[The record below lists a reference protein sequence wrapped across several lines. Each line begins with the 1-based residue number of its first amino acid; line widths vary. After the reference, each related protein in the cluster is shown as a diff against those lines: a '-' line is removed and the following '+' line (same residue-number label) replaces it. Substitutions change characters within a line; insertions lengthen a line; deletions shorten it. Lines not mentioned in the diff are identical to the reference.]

1 MLGELGGARLA
12 MGHYGY
18 DDGKPMELRGRIINP
33 QLLRSSSSIRHLLRP
48 DAHPEPA
55 HSRFAN
61 SHVSALSP
69 QPLHWC
75 RRRLLPH
82 ACLTSLR
89 RCGDHLPSP
98 TVDDARPLPSQLQ
111 GPSQLGGNPGRISSS
126 DAAILANASGPI
138 GLMSHGAARPRPKPT
153 PNPIT
158 GEAVRI
164 PPPPRS
170 LRGSFSA
177 SSLGGSQGM
186 LFPARGTI
194 NSIGSISTGE
204 SPLRKSPSRR
214 AGKLEYEVWC
224 EAQRRQAAE
233 RELRQVI
240 IHGRSR
246 PPWVGDAEASGYRS
260 LSKSDLMAQTR

>member
-1 MLGELGGARLA
+1 
-12 MGHYGY
+12 
-18 DDGKPMELRGRIINP
+18 
-33 QLLRSSSSIRHLLRP
+33 
-48 DAHPEPA
+48 
-55 HSRFAN
+55 
-61 SHVSALSP
+61 
-69 QPLHWC
+69 
-75 RRRLLPH
+75 
-82 ACLTSLR
+82 
-89 RCGDHLPSP
+89 
-98 TVDDARPLPSQLQ
+98 
-111 GPSQLGGNPGRISSS
+111 
-126 DAAILANASGPI
+126 
-138 GLMSHGAARPRPKPT
+138 MSHGAARPRPKPT

-246 PPWVGDAEASGYRS
+246 PPWIGDAEASGYRS

>member
-1 MLGELGGARLA
+1 MYLCSHIA
-12 MGHYGY
+12 
-18 DDGKPMELRGRIINP
+18 DVVVTSP
-33 QLLRSSSSIRHLLRP
+33 RP
-48 DAHPEPA
+48 AV
-55 HSRFAN
+55 
-61 SHVSALSP
+61 VSAP
-69 QPLHWC
+69 PLF
-75 RRRLLPH
+75 
-82 ACLTSLR
+82 
-89 RCGDHLPSP
+89 
-98 TVDDARPLPSQLQ
+98 SQLQ

-138 GLMSHGAARPRPKPT
+138 GLMSHGTQRPRPRPA

-158 GEAVRI
+158 GEAVKM

-170 LRGSFSA
+170 LRDSQSA
-177 SSLGGSQGM
+177 SSLLGGSHPM

-194 NSIGSISTGE
+194 NSIGSFSTGD

-246 PPWVGDAEASGYRS
+246 PPWIGDAEASGYRS